1 MWVSS
6 LKANPDG
13 DYPGFIAVVW
23 STLHTEMGEA
33 HDADLIVGDRLSN
46 AETNYDINEAKRG
59 SETHERVNK
68 NSGVSSCNKR
78 QKVKSKSKGTPRTA
92 NVNSSKDST
101 NAERSDDAD
110 GPNVVP
116 RRRGASPRGSR
127 GAGRGQ
133 GTPPRGSRGAGRR
146 MSPRGGTRNRAAI

>member
-1 MWVSS
+1 MWISS

-68 NSGVSSCNKR
+68 NSGGSYGNKR
-78 QKVKSKSKGTPRTA
+78 QKVNSRSKGTPPTVV
-92 NVNSSKDST
+92 VNSSNGST
-101 NAERSDDAD
+101 TAD
-110 GPNVVP
+110 GANVADRPKVV
-116 RRRGASPRGSR
+116 SR
-127 GAGRGQ
+127 GRA
-133 GTPPRGSRGAGRR
+133 TPPRGTNVTKRR
-146 MSPRGGTRNRAAI
+146 VSPRRTEPV